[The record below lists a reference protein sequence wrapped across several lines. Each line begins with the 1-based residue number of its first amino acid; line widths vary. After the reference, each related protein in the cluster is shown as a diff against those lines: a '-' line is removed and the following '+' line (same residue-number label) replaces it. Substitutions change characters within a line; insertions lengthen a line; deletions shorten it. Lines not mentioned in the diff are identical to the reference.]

1 MSSSDIDT
9 RSKNTYFDSSNLG
22 VYVSQYAES
31 LKTALAQV
39 DTKALEK
46 ALLMLEETRAAK
58 KTIWVAGNGGSHAIA
73 DHLCCDWTKGL
84 ESNNQPS
91 LKVHSLGSNGALT
104 SALANDYSY
113 DRVFSEQV
121 RMFGAPGDLVILI
134 SSSGNSP
141 NVVKAA
147 EIAREKEIKSI
158 GLTGFSGGTLA
169 EISDVNLHIPF
180 ANYGIVEDAHQSL
193 MHILAQY
200 SYLKNRG

>member
-1 MSSSDIDT
+1 MSSPDIDT
-9 RSKNTYFDSSNLG
+9 RDKNHYFDSSSLSA
-22 VYVSQYAES
+22 YVNGYAET
-31 LKTALAQV
+31 LKKALAQIDV
-39 DTKALEK
+39 KSLEK
-46 ALLMLEETRAAK
+46 ALLLLEETRAAK

-84 ESNNQPS
+84 EHHGQPS

-141 NVVKAA
+141 NVIKAA
-147 EIAREKEIKSI
+147 EIAKAKEMKTV
-158 GLTGFSGGTLA
+158 GLTGFSGGALA
-169 EISDVNLHIPF
+169 KISDVSLHVSVS
-180 ANYGIVEDAHQSL
+180 NYGVVEDAHQSL